1 MDRQDHMPSQGR
13 RSASRATKLRRRKQ
27 RMNALLLI
35 GAIAAI
41 DIFNEEI
48 VFCSVVGWAH
58 IDIAKFGSAS
68 FCRFQIETIVANE
81 TEDDAVAIDAVIAKH
96 LFDHDFASPF
106 ALVGDILYK
115 IRIACHDNFLQR

>member
-1 MDRQDHMPSQGR
+1 MLF
-13 RSASRATKLRRRKQ
+13 RS
-27 RMNALLLI
+27 
-35 GAIAAI
+35 
-41 DIFNEEI
+41 

-81 TEDDAVAIDAVIAKH
+81 TEDDAVAIDTVVAEH

-115 IRIACHDNFLQR
+115 IRIACHDENFCKDSEKGMPSQDIPQFIKYKCVRWDYVID